1 MSEDTDRQA
10 RLTQIAGIAVAMEKQ
25 TKCPPPLM
33 IAQWAVESGWG
44 AKPIGNANYFGIKQN
59 SRDPESCTEPTT
71 EVIDGKPVEEELPFA
86 DYDSLE
92 DSCRDYAGLITTG
105 EPYRVAWD
113 QYLVD
118 RNLNAL
124 IAAVAAKYA
133 TDPGYAELVTLIA
146 NQTNVTRAIVAAR
159 REALGV

>member
-10 RLTQIAGIAVAMEKQ
+10 RLTQVAGIAVALEKK
-25 TKCPPPLM
+25 TLCPAPLM
-33 IAQWAVESGWG
+33 IAQWAVESRWG
-44 AKPIGNANYFGIKQN
+44 SNPVGHANYFGNKKN

-71 EVIDGKPVEEELPFA
+71 EVIDGKPVEEELQFA

-105 EPYRVAWD
+105 EPYRTAWE
-113 QYLVD
+113 QYSVD

-124 IAAVAAKYA
+124 IVAVAAKYA
-133 TDPGYAELVTLIA
+133 TDPGYGALVSLIA
-146 NQTNVTRAIVAAR
+146 NQTNVQRAIVAAR

>member
-10 RLTQIAGIAVAMEKQ
+10 RRTEVARIAVALDKQ
-25 TKCPPPLM
+25 TQCPAQLM
-33 IAQWAVESGWG
+33 IAQWAVESRWG
-44 AKPIGNANYFGIKQN
+44 AKPVGHANYFGMKKN
-59 SRDPESCTEPTT
+59 SRDPESCTVET
-71 EVIDGKPVEEELPFA
+71 EEVVNGKPVEEELQFA

-105 EPYRVAWD
+105 EPYRAVWE
-113 QYLVD
+113 QYSFD

-159 REALGV
+159 REAFGV